1 MGIEYIRKRKKELNM
16 TTKELSEKSG
26 VPIGTLNKILADQ
39 TSDPKFETVKAIC
52 KALNISLADLDDYE
66 TSETHTIAAHFD
78 GDEFTEEQI
87 ERIKAFAAFIKNE
100 DKN

>member
-1 MGIEYIRKRKKELNM
+1 M
-16 TTKELSEKSG
+16 TTKELSKKSG

-66 TSETHTIAAHFD
+66 RKENHTIAAHFD

-87 ERIKAFAAFIKNE
+87 EKIKEFAEFIKSN
-100 DKN
+100 DKK